1 MHYLLIEEKAWTEL
15 VAHTKRMADKATVFA
30 VLGRMDRQQRRMSV
44 TRHIQTD
51 LAILPGKRKDSLYE
65 HREEMLL

>member
-1 MHYLLIEEKAWTEL
+1 M
-15 VAHTKRMADKATVFA
+15 FA

-65 HREEMLL
+65 HREEMLLLRAHNSNVHSREGKK